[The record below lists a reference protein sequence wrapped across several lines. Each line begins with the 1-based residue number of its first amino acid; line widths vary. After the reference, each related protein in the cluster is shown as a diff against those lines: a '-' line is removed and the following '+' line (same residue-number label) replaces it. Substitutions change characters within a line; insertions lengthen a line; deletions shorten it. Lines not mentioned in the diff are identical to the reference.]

1 MNLAPTVAV
10 TCKKKI
16 KTLVNFNIDPLQI
29 DLARPGEAFL
39 KSVCFLSIGT
49 IFDGTDINHMHLPP
63 IIIEVAKTLAYL
75 GASVA
80 FFKFLIGIF
89 KPKAKEEHKQT
100 TVKEEDE

>member
-1 MNLAPTVAV
+1 LRLQHVKKDKTV
-10 TCKKKI
+10 
-16 KTLVNFNIDPLQI
+16 LNFNIDPLQI

-49 IFDGTDINHMHLPP
+49 IFEGTDINHMHLPP

-89 KPKAKEEHKQT
+89 RPKTKEENKQT
-100 TVKEEDE
+100 DVKEKDE

>member
-1 MNLAPTVAV
+1 MEQPAV
-10 TCKKKI
+10 VICKKTKI
-16 KTLVNFNIDPLQI
+16 LVNFNIDPLQI

-49 IFDGTDINHMHLPP
+49 IFEGTDINQMHLPP

-80 FFKFLIGIF
+80 FFKFVIALF
-89 KPKAKEEHKQT
+89 KRTPEKENQDPK
-100 TVKEEDE
+100 

>member
-1 MNLAPTVAV
+1 
-10 TCKKKI
+10 
-16 KTLVNFNIDPLQI
+16 
-29 DLARPGEAFL
+29 
-39 KSVCFLSIGT
+39 
-49 IFDGTDINHMHLPP
+49 MHLPP

>member
-1 MNLAPTVAV
+1 LRLQHVKKDKTV
-10 TCKKKI
+10 
-16 KTLVNFNIDPLQI
+16 LNFNIDPLQI
-29 DLARPGEAFL
+29 DLGRPGEAFL

-49 IFDGTDINHMHLPP
+49 IFEGTDINHMHLPP

-89 KPKAKEEHKQT
+89 RPTTKEENKQT
-100 TVKEEDE
+100 DVKEKDE